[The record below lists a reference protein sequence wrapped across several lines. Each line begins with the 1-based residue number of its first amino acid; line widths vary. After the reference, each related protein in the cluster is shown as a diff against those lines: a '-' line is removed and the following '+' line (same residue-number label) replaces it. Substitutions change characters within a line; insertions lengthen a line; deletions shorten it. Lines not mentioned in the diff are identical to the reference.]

1 MTAEFALNPHEP
13 TPLYAQLYRMLRLRI
28 LDGEYAEGEAIP
40 SETVLRDVHGITR
53 STVRN
58 AVALLVKEGLV
69 QQIRGKGT
77 IVTYTPIN
85 HSIWNFG
92 GFTDFSRARGQRPVT
107 SLLSR
112 TIEDGPEGKVL
123 KLVRARGVAIEETR
137 TFLNLDT
144 SWIDLRR
151 FPDLEKFDFEQ
162 LSLYQ
167 VMREHYGVVPTRSE
181 LTLSIVPHSDLTQQA
196 FGPTPEV
203 PGFICAS
210 GDVYDSTGRLVER
223 TSVIYSPTLEMKV
236 GMSWNGAQ
244 PRPTHAPVSA

>member
-1 MTAEFALNPHEP
+1 MTTEFALNPHEP
-13 TPLYAQLYRMLRLRI
+13 TPLYAQLYRMLRVRI

-40 SETVLRDVHGITR
+40 SETVLRDAHGITR

-58 AVALLVKEGLV
+58 AVALLAKEGLV

-112 TIEDGPEGKVL
+112 TIEDGPQGKIL
-123 KLVRARGVAIEETR
+123 RLVRARGIAIEDVQ

-144 SWIDLRR
+144 SWLDLRR
-151 FPDLEKFDFEQ
+151 YPGLEKFDFEQ

-167 VMREHYGVVPTRSE
+167 VMRENYGVVPTRSE
-181 LTLSIVPHSDLTQQA
+181 LTLSIVPHSDLTRQV
-196 FGPTPEV
+196 FGATDS

-210 GDVYDSTGRLVER
+210 GDVYDSTDQLVER

-236 GMSWNGAQ
+236 GTSWNGA
-244 PRPTHAPVSA
+244 PRASRHPATL

>member
-1 MTAEFALNPHEP
+1 MTGEFALNPHDP
-13 TPLYAQLYRMLRLRI
+13 TPLYAQLYRILRSRI
-28 LDGEYAEGEAIP
+28 LEGEYAEGDAIP
-40 SETVLRDVHGITR
+40 SETVLKDQHRITR

-77 IVTYTPIN
+77 LVTYTPIN

-92 GFTDFSRARGQRPVT
+92 GFTDFSRARGQRPITTV
-107 SLLSR
+107 LAR
-112 TIEDGPEGKVL
+112 TVEDGPNGPIL
-123 KLVRARGVAIEETR
+123 KLVRARGVATEETQ

-144 SWIDLRR
+144 SWLDLKR
-151 FPDLEKFDFEQ
+151 FPGLEKFDFEQ

-167 VMREHYGVVPTRSE
+167 VMREHYGIVPTRSE
-181 LTLSIVPHSDLTQQA
+181 LTLSIVPQSDLTRQV
-196 FGPTPEV
+196 FGPSPDV

-210 GDVYDSTGRLVER
+210 GDVYDSTDELVER

-236 GMSWNGAQ
+236 GTSWNGVNPRAT
-244 PRPTHAPVSA
+244 PRPPSV

>member
-1 MTAEFALNPHEP
+1 MTTDFALNPHEP
-13 TPLYAQLYRMLRLRI
+13 TPLYAQLYRMLRVRI

-58 AVALLVKEGLV
+58 AVALLAKEGLV

-112 TIEDGPEGKVL
+112 TIEDGPQGKIL
-123 KLVRARGVAIEETR
+123 KLVRARGVATEETR

-144 SWIDLRR
+144 SWLELRR
-151 FPDLEKFDFEQ
+151 YPGLEKFDFEQ

-181 LTLSIVPHSDLTQQA
+181 LTLSIAPHSDLTRQV
-196 FGPTPEV
+196 FGPSPEV

-210 GDVYDSTGRLVER
+210 GDVYDSTDQLVER

-236 GMSWNGAQ
+236 GTSWNGVQ
-244 PRPTHAPVSA
+244 PRAPQHPASD

>member
-1 MTAEFALNPHEP
+1 MTGEFALNPHDP
-13 TPLYAQLYRMLRLRI
+13 TPLYAQLYRILRSRI
-28 LDGEYAEGEAIP
+28 LEGEYAEGDAIP
-40 SETVLRDVHGITR
+40 SETVLKDQHRITR

-77 IVTYTPIN
+77 LVTYTPIN

-92 GFTDFSRARGQRPVT
+92 GFTDFSRARGQRPITTV
-107 SLLSR
+107 LAR
-112 TIEDGPEGKVL
+112 TVEDGPNGPIL
-123 KLVRARGVAIEETR
+123 KLVRARGVATEETQ

-144 SWIDLRR
+144 SWLDLKR
-151 FPDLEKFDFEQ
+151 FPGLEKFDFEQ

-181 LTLSIVPHSDLTQQA
+181 LTLSIVPQSDLTSQV
-196 FGPTPEV
+196 FGPSPDV

-210 GDVYDSTGRLVER
+210 GDVYDSNDELVER

-236 GMSWNGAQ
+236 GTSWNGVNPRAT
-244 PRPTHAPVSA
+244 PRPPSV